1 MILVF
6 GRDGQLG
13 LELTDAAA
21 LRGTPL
27 VAVPHHEADIADGAA
42 VERTFERFRPSAVVN
57 AAGYNDVERAE
68 IEPEKAQ
75 RTNGDGPR
83 ILAASC
89 HSRNI
94 PLIQISTDYVFDGR
108 KPEPYCETDE
118 VRPLGAYARSKAAG
132 EASVM
137 AETGHYVII
146 RTSWLF
152 GKYGR
157 NFLKTMVALA
167 NDRDEITVV
176 HDQHGCPTS
185 ARSLAAA
192 ILDITPSLAA
202 DPTLSGIYHF
212 AGHPVT
218 TWHAFA
224 TDIVSVQA
232 AATGRHPQVIA
243 VSSADYGARV
253 PRPVNSAL
261 DCTKIKHIFGIRG
274 TAWQTETIDIVNE
287 LLSAETMRA
296 EHVT

>member
-13 LELTDAAA
+13 RELTDAAP

-27 VAVPHHEADIADGAA
+27 VAVARHEVDIADRDA
-42 VERTFERFRPSAVVN
+42 VERCMDREQPSIVVN

-68 IEPEKAQ
+68 IESHIAQ
-75 RTNGDGPR
+75 RTNGEGPR
-83 ILAASC
+83 TLAASC

-94 PLIQISTDYVFDGR
+94 PLIHISTDYVFDGR
-108 KPEPYCETDE
+108 KQEPYRETDE
-118 VRPLGAYARSKAAG
+118 VWPLGAYARSKAAG

-137 AETGHYVII
+137 AETGHYAII

-152 GKYGR
+152 GKHGR
-157 NFLKTMVALA
+157 NFLKTMIALA
-167 NDRDEITVV
+167 HNRDEITVV
-176 HDQHGCPTS
+176 DDQYGCPTS

-192 ILDITPSLAA
+192 ILDIAPRLVA
-202 DPTLSGIYHF
+202 DPSVSGIYHF

-224 TDIVSVQA
+224 TDVVSLQN
-232 AATGRHPQVIA
+232 AATGRRTKITA
-243 VSSADYGARV
+243 VSSAEYGART
-253 PRPVNSAL
+253 PRPANSAL
-261 DCTKIKHIFGIRG
+261 DCTKIKRVFGIDG
-274 TAWQTETIDIVNE
+274 SPWQSETVDIVNE

-296 EHVT
+296 